1 LGFGKI
7 LGGKGWF
14 CYGVEVEVRFLS
26 LNVEIGEE
34 FVVFGL
40 G

>member
-1 LGFGKI
+1 
-7 LGGKGWF
+7 
-14 CYGVEVEVRFLS
+14 
-26 LNVEIGEE
+26 VEIGEE